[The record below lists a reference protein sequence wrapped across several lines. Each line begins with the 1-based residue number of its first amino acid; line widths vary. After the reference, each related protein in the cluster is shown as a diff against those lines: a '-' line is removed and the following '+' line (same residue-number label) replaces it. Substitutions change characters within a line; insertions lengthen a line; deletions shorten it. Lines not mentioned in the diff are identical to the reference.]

1 MYNVPR
7 CFTFGNCEE
16 RSEFY
21 PGKIPQHEWK
31 RPAGNGSLCSA
42 LRRRGYYYSPQIST
56 TGLGN
61 NFSTFN
67 HIQVRG
73 SSHWMVFY
81 WLAVGWRGGERGG
94 KGEGSYNSIMVSW
107 RDCVMADYFTLH
119 NPDTVLEYTVE
130 ISPETEVLQFWLMIW
145 DLIWKDP
152 FQIPIKSFQY
162 YKSLIF
168 TPKKADLLPDRRW
181 VLQEKICL

>member
-1 MYNVPR
+1 MYNVPS

-81 WLAVGWRGGERGG
+81 WLAVGWRGG
-94 KGEGSYNSIMVSW
+94 GEGRKGGGGEQHLWNYFIQAGKQYSTSQPTRPRIGNLTHSKLPALPSI
-107 RDCVMADYFTLH
+107 
-119 NPDTVLEYTVE
+119 PVLG
-130 ISPETEVLQFWLMIW
+130 
-145 DLIWKDP
+145 
-152 FQIPIKSFQY
+152 
-162 YKSLIF
+162 
-168 TPKKADLLPDRRW
+168 
-181 VLQEKICL
+181 

>member
-81 WLAVGWRGGERGG
+81 WLAVGWRGGGGEERGWG
-94 KGEGSYNSIMVSW
+94 WTTFMELFYSGRKTIFYLPAYQAKDWKSHSLQTACSTVYTCTGIVLWEKLNLFSYQILLKIYKM
-107 RDCVMADYFTLH
+107 
-119 NPDTVLEYTVE
+119 PDLYH
-130 ISPETEVLQFWLMIW
+130 INIQ
-145 DLIWKDP
+145 
-152 FQIPIKSFQY
+152 
-162 YKSLIF
+162 
-168 TPKKADLLPDRRW
+168 AN
-181 VLQEKICL
+181 

>member
-1 MYNVPR
+1 MYNVPS

-94 KGEGSYNSIMVSW
+94 KGVGVNNIYGTILFRQENNILPPSLPGQG
-107 RDCVMADYFTLH
+107 L
-119 NPDTVLEYTVE
+119 E
-130 ISPETEVLQFWLMIW
+130 ISLTPNCLLYRLYLYWDSVMRKTE
-145 DLIWKDP
+145 
-152 FQIPIKSFQY
+152 
-162 YKSLIF
+162 LIF
-168 TPKKADLLPDRRW
+168 LSNFIKN
-181 VLQEKICL
+181 LQNARFIPYKYTSKLIS